1 MLSARAH
8 IDERLH
14 RLGAVLREL
23 TDTETVIVTA
33 LQIELHHQHM
43 AVVQPAEIIV
53 VVPLRNVAQQR
64 PVDLARL
71 RGGQLHR
78 LARPVQTEIA
88 AAPRAGMAA
97 RNQTLLAHLPGIEDR
112 LQRVLELPRRVELI
126 GTRERAAVR
135 ERIAQGDVGGV
146 LRVILVR
153 APG

>member
-1 MLSARAH
+1 MSISDRRVHIRIRLIQGGKFRPESIHALRRAH

-97 RNQTLLAHLPGIEDR
+97 RNQTLLAAP
-112 LQRVLELPRRVELI
+112 PRY
-126 GTRERAAVR
+126 
-135 ERIAQGDVGGV
+135 
-146 LRVILVR
+146 
-153 APG
+153 